1 MSLRSLNFMNLLTPH
16 FASSILGNLKPQ
28 FKKALTVELYS
39 LLDIILELNY
49 EIIHD
54 FYAELRL

>member
-1 MSLRSLNFMNLLTPH
+1 MNLVTPH